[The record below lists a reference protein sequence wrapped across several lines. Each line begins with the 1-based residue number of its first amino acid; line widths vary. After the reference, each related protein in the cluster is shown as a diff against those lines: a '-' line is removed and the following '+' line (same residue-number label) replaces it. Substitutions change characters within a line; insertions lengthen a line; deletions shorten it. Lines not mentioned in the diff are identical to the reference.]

1 MYIRGCLEE
10 FGDSVRFGLLL
21 VSCSPNTSLVLFVM
35 LQIYSAE
42 IILGLK
48 PSIFDYFVIIV
59 FRNFAFERTDE
70 LPSEIERRKL

>member
-1 MYIRGCLEE
+1 M
-10 FGDSVRFGLLL
+10 FSKH
-21 VSCSPNTSLVLFVM
+21 LFVM
-35 LQIYSAE
+35 LQICSAE